1 MIDEDVN
8 QCRRDRAARAL
19 AAYDGPDLEPGER
32 PARAR
37 DLENGEEAISELL
50 CDLRHLADELGLGWA
65 RLGERAERYY
75 AEEAPRHVVE
85 VTAEG
90 FQVLDTWAEA
100 LRSDVWSRR
109 EQAQDACEEL
119 NGSVAAPFVAPTCSA
134 RRCRRICR

>member
-1 MIDEDVN
+1 MDEAGAN
-8 QCRRDRAARAL
+8 RRRRDRAARAI
-19 AAYDGPDLEPGER
+19 AGYDGPDLEPGQR
-32 PARAR
+32 PSRAR
-37 DLENGEEAISELL
+37 DPENGEEAISELL

-90 FQVLDTWAEA
+90 FQVLDTWTEELCA
-100 LRSDVWSRR
+100 DVWSTR

-119 NGSVAAPFVAPTCSA
+119 NGSVAAAGAS
-134 RRCRRICR
+134 